1 MAPIDDARPEKFEG
15 DGRMFRRWQN
25 QVQYWLLTL
34 GLASAIGYNPLPTI
48 PTPPTQRRS
57 GRVNSNVRNN
67 QNQVETEPQISTSN
81 FLQPPNTTA
90 STSTVPIQTPEQIN
104 FHCVRRIL
112 GVLSNELYDI
122 YYSYTS
128 AQELWNELERKYGS
142 DDEGVKRYMATDF
155 NKFKF
160 VDNKPMNPQIHE
172 FENIVNV
179 LRASGTTF
187 SDSFL
192 VQSFI
197 DRLPPSWEKFASDLN
212 RAQGALTFIQTIS

>member
-1 MAPIDDARPEKFEG
+1 M
-15 DGRMFRRWQN
+15 
-25 QVQYWLLTL
+25 
-34 GLASAIGYNPLPTI
+34 
-48 PTPPTQRRS
+48 
-57 GRVNSNVRNN
+57 
-67 QNQVETEPQISTSN
+67 
-81 FLQPPNTTA
+81 
-90 STSTVPIQTPEQIN
+90 PIQTPEQIN
-104 FHCVRRIL
+104 FHCVHRIL

-172 FENIVNV
+172 FENIVNA

-192 VQSFI
+192 VQSLI
-197 DRLPPSWEKFASDLN
+197 DRLPTSWEKFASDLN
-212 RAQGALTFIQTIS
+212 RVQGTLTLVQTISQIRLEE